1 MLKKDNVA
9 EYGDL
14 ATNNLGHS
22 LKVVNGF
29 EIVTF
34 GGKKV
39 FDVRETIGQTV
50 RLANAV
56 ADSATMCDLHQMK
69 NARWLQL
76 TIHEQKFRQWDDF
89 G

>member
-1 MLKKDNVA
+1 MKKDNVA

-39 FDVRETIGQTV
+39 FDVRETIGQTA
-50 RLANAV
+50 RLTNVV
-56 ADSATMCDLHQMK
+56 ADSATMFGP
-69 NARWLQL
+69 LQL
-76 TIHEQKFRQWDDF
+76 EQCALASAHTS
-89 G
+89 